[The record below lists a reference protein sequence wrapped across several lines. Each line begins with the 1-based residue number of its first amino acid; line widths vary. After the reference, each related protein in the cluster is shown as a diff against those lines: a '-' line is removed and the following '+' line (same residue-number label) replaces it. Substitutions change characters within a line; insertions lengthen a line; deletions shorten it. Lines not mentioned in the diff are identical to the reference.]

1 MKKSDIFWQ
10 TYLNLEKEA
19 IEVSKYIFFT
29 DEILVNGPNG
39 IVTQTCTS
47 QLDVFSPYIAD
58 LLVRCCVQIEAIS
71 KELYF
76 DNGGNKKRGDSSILF
91 DEDCL
96 KLIDIKWK
104 THEKNVLIVAPFFN
118 FTKDENRVLKPLKEA
133 HKRQGTYWEKAYQA
147 VKHDRYSSLHKG
159 TVKAFIH
166 ALAALYLLNIYYRN
180 TSWVVK
186 YQEVPN
192 LDYSMGSQIFAVRP
206 PQSGE
211 LWYGNNPVISTSPY
225 TVKYRDSDYQNI
237 KNLQDQEQQAL
248 IDYMEK
254 QPELHDSEFQSIM
267 EDAIEREKKD
277 PTQKTVLFWELTKYR
292 LNKKIPSTLTFEERK
307 TRLVNSEEWN
317 GWIHQNNDHLLE
329 SELTEENIQKEI
341 DKVGSRWGMELMKK
355 IQRFEWLPIALNTAL
370 CGGAALLGYPLDYHP
385 RSVVNW
391 LTRWTFGNSSCKPV
405 TCSVGGGLLFCPL
418 FEQFRPNPPLDGF
431 GELEKICAHVSVL
444 LSAYS
449 QPLRLVV
456 RLACCGLILA

>member
-1 MKKSDIFWQ
+1 MSTTVNVLCYKSKVLANGESPLMLRICKDGKKKYKSIGVSINPIYWDYTKGKLKRNCPNYNSIHLLITEQ
-10 TYLNLEKEA
+10 LNEYSNQ
-19 IEVSKYIFFT
+19 IVDFQVSKKDFT
-29 DEILVNGPNG
+29 
-39 IVTQTCTS
+39 
-47 QLDVFSPYIAD
+47 A
-58 LLVRCCVQIEAIS
+58 
-71 KELYF
+71 
-76 DNGGNKKRGDSSILF
+76 
-91 DEDCL
+91 
-96 KLIDIKWK
+96 
-104 THEKNVLIVAPFFN
+104 
-118 FTKDENRVLKPLKEA
+118 
-133 HKRQGTYWEKAYQA
+133 
-147 VKHDRYSSLHKG
+147 SSLVEKIDQPVRKV

-370 CGGAALLGYPLDYHP
+370 C
-385 RSVVNW
+385 
-391 LTRWTFGNSSCKPV
+391 
-405 TCSVGGGLLFCPL
+405 
-418 FEQFRPNPPLDGF
+418 E
-431 GELEKICAHVSVL
+431 VS
-444 LSAYS
+444 
-449 QPLRLVV
+449 
-456 RLACCGLILA
+456 IL